1 MVRSLFGN
9 SNRKFRSTFWGSPF
23 IPVGT
28 NQTECCLPLTNFS
41 VPSRFQTHARQI
53 RPSFGFKPER
63 IWHFYGKLVNRLLIA
78 YHYAFDTAA
87 GFFCQMVSTLG
98 VKVVRFLKT
107 SRNSTYQRGLH
118 KWRGRCVF
126 KILPNVQA
134 TRVEK
139 GKIFTSP
146 LFIIGQIFPV
156 IFAFSRWR
164 WAKATRTGVTNSTI
178 AEDIWFNYLY
188 LKLRF
193 TFACTN

>member
-9 SNRKFRSTFWGSPF
+9 SNRKLRSTFWGSPF

-78 YHYAFDTAA
+78 YHYAFDTPA

-126 KILPNVQA
+126 NRTTTTTLSTTTGSEIPCTAQARFTNFVVVVSSTTPN
-134 TRVEK
+134 TVE
-139 GKIFTSP
+139 
-146 LFIIGQIFPV
+146 
-156 IFAFSRWR
+156 SRR
-164 WAKATRTGVTNSTI
+164 PAVH
-178 AEDIWFNYLY
+178 
-188 LKLRF
+188 KLRQV
-193 TFACTN
+193 

>member
-53 RPSFGFKPER
+53 RPSLGFKPER

-78 YHYAFDTAA
+78 YHYAFDTPA

-107 SRNSTYQRGLH
+107 SRNSTNQRGLH

-126 KILPNVQA
+126 KILM
-134 TRVEK
+134 
-139 GKIFTSP
+139 
-146 LFIIGQIFPV
+146 
-156 IFAFSRWR
+156 SRLLEWR
-164 WAKATRTGVTNSTI
+164 REN
-178 AEDIWFNYLY
+178 F
-188 LKLRF
+188 LRHHF
-193 TFACTN
+193 L